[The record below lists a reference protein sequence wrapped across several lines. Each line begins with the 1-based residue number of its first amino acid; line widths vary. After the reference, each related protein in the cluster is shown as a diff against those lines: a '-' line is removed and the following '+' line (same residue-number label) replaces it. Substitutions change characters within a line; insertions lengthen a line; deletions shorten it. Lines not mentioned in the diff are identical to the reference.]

1 LGRFGAHLDFPLD
14 TGILP
19 LHLFLVGDPSP
30 DSRQRMARS
39 DLLLSLVR
47 AGATG
52 DKSMLRNTVE
62 ALAADERA
70 KRHGSLA
77 EQLTRAL
84 NSAPS
89 STAVAVATNGQPN
102 GKDFLLEVI
111 PKRSLSSL
119 ILADSTRRAVEE
131 LIEEH
136 HRSDLL
142 RSHGMQPRHRILLAG
157 PPGNGKTSLAEALAD
172 ALAIPFFT
180 VRYDLLIGSYLG
192 ETTQRLRRLFDY
204 VRTTPCVL
212 LFDEFDVVG
221 KERGDPHETGEI
233 KRVVSTLLLQIDALP
248 SYVVVVAATNHGEL
262 LDRAAWRR
270 FELRLQLPAPTSAEL
285 ALYLDMML
293 AFKDQNAALRP
304 LSGSLLAKKLGA
316 ISYAEARDF
325 CLDINRRFILSLNQ
339 KKLSDIVVE
348 QLKVW
353 SERAGGPHNGKGSIE
368 AASPAKGDSRN
379 KAHRSRQSRSLPRR
393 T

>member
-1 LGRFGAHLDFPLD
+1 
-14 TGILP
+14 
-19 LHLFLVGDPSP
+19 
-30 DSRQRMARS
+30 MARS

-84 NSAPS
+84 NSAPPS
-89 STAVAVATNGQPN
+89 NALPVATNGQPN
-102 GKDFLLEVI
+102 GKDFLLELI
-111 PKRSLSSL
+111 PKRLLSSL
-119 ILADSTRRAVEE
+119 ILADITRCADEE

-270 FELRLQLPAPTSAEL
+270 FEVRLQLPAPTSAEL
-285 ALYLDMML
+285 ALYLDKML
-293 AFKDQNAALRP
+293 ALKGQNGELRL
-304 LSGSLLAKKLGA
+304 LSGALLAKKLGA

-348 QLKVW
+348 QLKIW
-353 SERAGGPHNGKGSIE
+353 SERAGGPHNGKRSIE
-368 AASPAKGDSRN
+368 AASPTKRNSRSTT
-379 KAHRSRQSRSLPRR
+379 HRSR
-393 T
+393 